1 MALKHQNWV
10 IATLLAASSLTIMSS
25 ATIAPSLPQISEV
38 FKDAPYADVL
48 SRIILTIPGLFIAIG
63 APVAGYLIDKTGRKG
78 LILIGLVFYA
88 IAGSAGIYLNSLYGL
103 LLSRAL
109 LGLAV
114 SAIMTTSTTLIG
126 DYFEGEMRNKFMGL
140 QGATMALGGVIFI
153 IIGGVLADISW
164 RGPFYIYLF
173 SVIIIPLSLL
183 FIKEPEKSFHPGIEA
198 EKEDVK
204 VPSSVIALIFL
215 TGLSGMVL
223 FYLVPVQIPFY
234 LKEFGDVS
242 NTKVGI
248 AIASSTLIGAI
259 VSSSYQKIKK
269 KVNFPFIYGMTF
281 GFMAVGFFII
291 GKATGYN
298 MVIAG
303 LAVNGLGMGL
313 MMPNGS
319 TWLMAITPVRVRGRI
334 VGGMTMAVF
343 VGQFISPLISQP
355 LVASAGIGGTFVYGS
370 ILTLLISGAYL
381 ISASR
386 LDKLSFET
394 N

>member
-48 SRIILTIPGLFIAIG
+48 SRIILTIPGLFIALG

-78 LILIGLVFYA
+78 LIMIGLVIYA
-88 IAGSAGIYLNSLYGL
+88 LAGSAGIYLNSLYGIL
-103 LLSRAL
+103 ISRAL

-126 DYFEGEMRNKFMGL
+126 DYFDGEARNRFMGL
-140 QGATMALGGVIFI
+140 QGATMAMGGVIFI
-153 IIGGVLADISW
+153 IIGGILADISW

-173 SVIIIPLSLL
+173 SVLIIPLTIS
-183 FIKEPEKSFHPGIEA
+183 FIKEPENPSEPVFKEAKGNGKIPSF
-198 EKEDVK
+198 
-204 VPSSVIALIFL
+204 VIAVIFL

-234 LKEFGDVS
+234 LKEFGEVS
-242 NTKVGI
+242 NTRVGI

-259 VSSSYQKIKK
+259 VSSQYQKIKK

-281 GFMAVGFFII
+281 GFMAAGFFII
-291 GKATGYN
+291 GKATGYY

-303 LAVNGLGMGL
+303 LVVNGLGMGL

-319 TWLMAITPVRVRGRI
+319 TWLMAITPVRIRGRI

-343 VGQFISPLISQP
+343 VGQFISPLLSQP
-355 LVASAGIGGTFVYGS
+355 LVSSAGIGKTFVYGS
-370 ILTLLISGAYL
+370 ILTLLISGAYM